1 MVHERQES
9 QRIDTFTPDN
19 AEEGRSLPTPF
30 VPVMSDMLFAV
41 TLAAPMLSAVPV
53 PRAPAVQA

>member
-19 AEEGRSLPTPF
+19 KEGGRNLPTPF
-30 VPVMSDMLFAV
+30 VTVMSDVLFAV
-41 TLAAPMLSAVPV
+41 TLAAPMLRAV
-53 PRAPAVQA
+53 PRAPAVV